1 MLFGMAQPSE
11 NDPPNRNS
19 KAQCW
24 WETINKNKRRN
35 RDNNQKPK
43 IHLNLTVYLI
53 GISSIFDNP
62 NNAEEID
69 TEMKSL
75 RIWSVAL
82 LFHGLVCMDHLGP
95 RIQYSYHLQP
105 HHFTENER
113 PFSTYGSSTLSYTV
127 GGNPS
132 IIEHGEKKLSVSTL
146 SEYGSVRVCNRGRS
160 PVDYFVSYQDRQ
172 GKTHFTPSQ
181 TLPCGDAHQVFVD
194 SVKIFMN
201 EQ

>member
-1 MLFGMAQPSE
+1 MHS
-11 NDPPNRNS
+11 
-19 KAQCW
+19 
-24 WETINKNKRRN
+24 
-35 RDNNQKPK
+35 
-43 IHLNLTVYLI
+43 
-53 GISSIFDNP
+53 
-62 NNAEEID
+62 EEID